1 MTVQQI
7 FDRWPSASE
16 LARDIGLKRP
26 SHGTLMKFRGSIP
39 VEHWPRL
46 IAAAEARGI
55 PDVTYETLAL
65 AHQRHPSPPLP
76 PASAEAAGAPSS

>member
-7 FDRWPSASE
+7 FERWPSASD
-16 LARDIGLKRP
+16 LARDIGLKRA

-46 IAAAEARGI
+46 IVAAEARGI
-55 PDVTYETLAL
+55 TGVTYETLVL
-65 AHQRHPSPPLP
+65 AHQRNTP
-76 PASAEAAGAPSS
+76 PASAEPVRVAS